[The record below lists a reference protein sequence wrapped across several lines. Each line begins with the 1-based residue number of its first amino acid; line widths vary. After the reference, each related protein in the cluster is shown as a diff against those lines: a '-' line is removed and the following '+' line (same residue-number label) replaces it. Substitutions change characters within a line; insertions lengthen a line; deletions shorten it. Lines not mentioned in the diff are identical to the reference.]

1 MTKRQRYDHGEEE
14 EEEEEVWCVY
24 REEVG
29 NVVLGDA
36 DAGVAHGQL
45 NNARVAPTCQVDR
58 DGALLRCE
66 LDGIREEAVHD
77 LPEPV
82 PREATAREK

>member
-1 MTKRQRYDHGEEE
+1 MMTKRQRYDDDD
-14 EEEEEVWCVY
+14 EEEEVCVGVY

-45 NNARVAPTCQVDR
+45 NNTRVAATCQVDR

-77 LPEPV
+77 LPEPAG
-82 PREATAREK
+82 RETKK